1 LLANQRCRAALGR
14 FAVSRILLMDA
25 WFRSWKNTTEAA
37 SVGVVAGA
45 YNESVRDFY
54 LHHEFISCWTIRKN
68 SSSRWGRSKKRSGDS
83 LAAADADKTVADPLG
98 LCLGPSI

>member
-1 LLANQRCRAALGR
+1 
-14 FAVSRILLMDA
+14 MDA

-54 LHHEFISCWTIRKN
+54 LHHEFISLLDHPRKLF
-68 SSSRWGRSKKRSGDS
+68 G
-83 LAAADADKTVADPLG
+83 
-98 LCLGPSI
+98 